1 MISLIAIELKMF
13 FRQRKNWLV
22 LICLVLLSTFFIHS
36 HIKLNQMN
44 EEYRGILLS
53 NNISHLQD
61 AILRM
66 TNESNEIYTNE
77 IERLNQEITYMQKMQ
92 NALLMEDWNEYLRN
106 EIASERSELEGI
118 LSGSLVSSTTVEE
131 LEESIAIKEILIDK
145 NIKPIF
151 TEYAMSSWNF
161 IPLFLTGNTM
171 FLIVFV
177 IIYFASSIVAS
188 DFEKGTYKLV
198 YNLPLSKL
206 KIYLS
211 KLITALAINYAW
223 VFIFLLGCFGILSI
237 IVGTGDGNYPYKLHA
252 HGTDFYVSAIQFVGM
267 ASGVLLLLITF
278 IVCLTIGLSIF
289 LRHSHLTFII
299 TVAII
304 FGLNRLVNP
313 EAVSDYT
320 HLNPM
325 IYLDITNTLKGDLIL
340 LFKNAQ
346 INLNTVVPLLV
357 ILSLL
362 IILISSY
369 SFKKMK
375 LSK

>member
-223 VFIFLLGCFGILSI
+223 IFTFLLGCFGILAI
-237 IVGTGDGNYPYKLHA
+237 IVGTGDGDYPYKLHA
-252 HGTDFYVSAIQFVGM
+252 NGTDFYVSAIQFVGM

-299 TVAII
+299 TVAIV

>member
-1 MISLIAIELKMF
+1 MISLITIELKMF

-22 LICLVLLSTFFIHS
+22 LICLVLLSMFFIHS
-36 HIKLNQMN
+36 NIKLNQMN

-66 TNESNEIYTNE
+66 TNESNEIYNNE

-223 VFIFLLGCFGILSI
+223 IFTFLLGCFGILAV
-237 IVGTGDGNYPYKLHA
+237 IVGTGDGDYPYKLHVN
-252 HGTDFYVSAIQFVGM
+252 GTDFYVSAIQFVGI
-267 ASGVLLLLITF
+267 ASGVLLLLTTF

-299 TVAII
+299 TVAIV

-362 IILISSY
+362 IIVISSY

>member
-92 NALLMEDWNEYLRN
+92 NALLMEDWNEYLSN

-223 VFIFLLGCFGILSI
+223 VFTFLLGCFGILSI

-346 INLNTVVPLLV
+346 INLNTVVPLLI

-362 IILISSY
+362 IIVISSY

>member
-1 MISLIAIELKMF
+1 MISLIVIEFKMF

-223 VFIFLLGCFGILSI
+223 VFTFLLGCFGILSI

-299 TVAII
+299 TVAIV

-362 IILISSY
+362 IIVISSY

>member
-223 VFIFLLGCFGILSI
+223 VFTFLLGCFGILSI

-362 IILISSY
+362 IIVISSY